1 MLKIPADYD
10 RDTSLTK
17 LPDIS
22 RQVSLYFATWYLC
35 WLVEVRTILVIENG
49 MGKIKVYVNV
59 VLPVVYLEKFYVLTT
74 MCLKE
79 IMQNSPYH

>member
-10 RDTSLTK
+10 RDTLLTK

-22 RQVSLYFATWYLC
+22 RQVSLYFATWCLC
-35 WLVEVRTILVIENG
+35 WLVEVRKILVLENG

-59 VLPVVYLEKFYVLTT
+59 VLPVVCLEKFYVLTT

-79 IMQNSPYH
+79 IMQNIPYH